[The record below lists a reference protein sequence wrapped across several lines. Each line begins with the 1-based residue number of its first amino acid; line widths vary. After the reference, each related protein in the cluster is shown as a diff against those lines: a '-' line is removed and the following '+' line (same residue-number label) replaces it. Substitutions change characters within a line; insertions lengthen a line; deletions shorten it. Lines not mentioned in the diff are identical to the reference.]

1 MRRTCEAGI
10 ESLRMYLE
18 MEIAK
23 LTKPVLELT
32 MGQFVGE
39 FNGDPLLF
47 FEKQRAM
54 QVDADA
60 IIGARR
66 AVRRRYGCPLTPAR
80 AEHIASVVLN
90 LTARTLRSSAPPRN
104 NNNGPASSATMDAT
118 PSRHQ
123 NLTHEIDTLGPTP
136 RRSARA
142 KK

>member
-66 AVRRRYGCPLTPAR
+66 AVRRRNGCPLTSR
-80 AEHIASVVLN
+80 GAEHIASVVLN
-90 LTARTLRSSAPPRN
+90 PPRATLVGATQKQQQRARVLRYDGCDALAAPKLDARDRHA
-104 NNNGPASSATMDAT
+104 GPDAA
-118 PSRHQ
+118 PV
-123 NLTHEIDTLGPTP
+123 G
-136 RRSARA
+136 ARQ
-142 KK
+142 KVS